1 MPLRIPSSEG
11 VSSGGS
17 NPFEV
22 PLPFAYNNKREASYG
37 SASSFGTLAGAGAAG
52 GTIFGGSSTLSVV
65 PETQVF
71 RFAQTTASP
80 SFSSGGTFGG
90 RSVLDVASDL
100 RSGILSPSQVPV
112 NYVQRG
118 GINLIDNTRSS
129 IALQEAGVPMS
140 QWNLVNKTGSLRV
153 ETAITDKLVRN
164 GLTNTGTNTVRMN
177 GCTYFCQ

>member
-1 MPLRIPSSEG
+1 M
-11 VSSGGS
+11 
-17 NPFEV
+17 
-22 PLPFAYNNKREASYG
+22 
-37 SASSFGTLAGAGAAG
+37 
-52 GTIFGGSSTLSVV
+52 
-65 PETQVF
+65 
-71 RFAQTTASP
+71 
-80 SFSSGGTFGG
+80 
-90 RSVLDVASDL
+90 DVASDL